1 MFPSLQHL
9 CGSRRDRSGQLETNM
24 GIRLRKSLL
33 LSGAGLIIPALF
45 VAAFIISS
53 GWSQT
58 THQTVPASLG
68 KPLSSSAMEALIEK
82 PGPIE
87 VRTVAS
93 SDWKA
98 DLSGLI
104 NLKDPKAVQAGLE
117 DHEEPIQI
125 YTHLLRHPTQGFFM
139 IDTGVSKQF
148 AEDPKSVGVP
158 WVLRNFAKM
167 DKLQVREDALSAIKS
182 EGVPLKGVFMTHLH
196 FDHISGMPD
205 VPKDVPF
212 YTGPG
217 EAEEKKFENVV
228 VQGMENRFFDG
239 RPAIQELQFTKDP
252 DGKLEGVIDV
262 FGDGSLF
269 AILTPGHTSG
279 HVSYLARTP
288 TGPVL
293 FTGDACHTRWGWE
306 HGVEPGSFTF
316 DRESERKS
324 LLQLKALSERHP
336 KMIVRLGHQP

>member
-1 MFPSLQHL
+1 
-9 CGSRRDRSGQLETNM
+9 
-24 GIRLRKSLL
+24 
-33 LSGAGLIIPALF
+33 
-45 VAAFIISS
+45 
-53 GWSQT
+53 
-58 THQTVPASLG
+58 
-68 KPLSSSAMEALIEK
+68 MEALINQ
-82 PGPIE
+82 PGPIA

-104 NLKDPKAVQAGLE
+104 NLKDPKAVQAGLT

-125 YTHLLRHPTQGFFM
+125 YAHLVRHPTQGFFM
-139 IDTGVSKQF
+139 IDTRVSKQF

-158 WVLRNFAKM
+158 WVLRSFAKM
-167 DKLQVREDALSAIKS
+167 DKLQVREDALSAIRS
-182 EGVPLKGVFMTHLH
+182 EGIPLKGVLMTHLH

-228 VQGMENRFFDG
+228 VQGMEDRFFEG
-239 RPAIQELQFTKDP
+239 RPAIQEFQFTKDP

-269 AILTPGHTSG
+269 AILTPGHTAG
-279 HVSYLARTP
+279 HLSYLARTP

-316 DRESERKS
+316 ERESERKS

-336 KMIVRLGHQP
+336 NMIVRLGHQP